1 MRLWKKVSIN
11 QMKLGL
17 TAAKQ
22 KQGPTVATA
31 SSSNTN
37 NDNVVI
43 YHLYYYYVIVI
54 IISSSSSCSSGSSS
68 SSSKQ
73 LRGKTEER
81 TPRVQVGAIQT
92 FGEGR
97 STQAF
102 DLHPFPYAIP
112 LPSKRT
118 EWIRSRRIRSSVLQP
133 GTRLARRTSRATF
146 CAHL

>member
-54 IISSSSSCSSGSSS
+54 IISSSSSCSSGSS

>member
-43 YHLYYYYVIVI
+43 YYLYYYYVIVI
-54 IISSSSSCSSGSSS
+54 IISSSSSCSSGSS